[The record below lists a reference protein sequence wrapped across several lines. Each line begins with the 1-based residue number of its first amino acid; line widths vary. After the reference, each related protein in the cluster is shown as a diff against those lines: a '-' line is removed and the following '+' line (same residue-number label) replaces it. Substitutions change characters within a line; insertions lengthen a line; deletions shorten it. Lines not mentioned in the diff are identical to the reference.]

1 MDVFAVNTHRRHLA
15 RFLARYEIFK
25 KILDIEGA
33 IIECGVFNGQGVFTW
48 AKLSSIFEPYALKR
62 KIIGFDTFE
71 GFPNVNE
78 KDVTPKNK
86 IEIED
91 FSPELNIKKQLE
103 CVKKYDEERYLNQFN
118 KIELIKGDAIL
129 TIPEYMKKNEHII
142 VSLLFLDFDLYE
154 PTKIALENFT
164 NRMFK
169 GSIIAFDQ
177 INNEGWPGETLS
189 LLESKIDLDRHKI
202 SKFHFDSNI
211 SYIQL

>member
-1 MDVFAVNTHRRHLA
+1 MDFFAVNTHRRHLA
-15 RFLARYEIFK
+15 RFLARYELLK
-25 KILDIEGA
+25 KILDIEGS

-71 GFPNVNE
+71 GFPHINE
-78 KDVTPKNK
+78 KDITPINK
-86 IEIED
+86 IQIDDFNPEI
-91 FSPELNIKKQLE
+91 NIEKQME
-103 CVKKYDEERYLNQFN
+103 YVNKYDEERYLNQFK
-118 KIELIKGDAIL
+118 KIELIKGDAIK
-129 TIPEYMKKNEHII
+129 TIPEYMKNNEHII

-154 PTKIALENFT
+154 PTKIALETFT
-164 NRMFK
+164 DRMFK

-189 LLESKIDLDRHKI
+189 LLESRIDLNRHKI